1 MEIMTCEQYVLAKL
15 AEAERENEALRELM
29 KKERDDYEARIRDYS
44 NHVDLL
50 TDQLE
55 HMRSDLDVIRGR
67 ASIKL
72 SSDKTSRY
80 VSIDAPWE
88 QYDRKDFDVF
98 VRLLDLQEDEEV
110 DKDE

>member
-67 ASIKL
+67 AYIKL
-72 SSDKTSRY
+72 SSDKTSHY
-80 VSIDAPWE
+80 VSIDCPWE
-88 QYDRKDFDVF
+88 TYDRKDFDVF
-98 VRLLDLQEDEEV
+98 VRLLDLKEDEEV